1 MRSCLATTAVLLTAA
16 SLAACSDE
24 GDSSPSPSSTSAP
37 SSTYSYAPKYTNIP
51 TESEDIA
58 ASSEN
63 YAELMS
69 LMFMTP
75 CEFTEARVTPIWNET
90 HQVQKDM
97 FLSSYGTLDGA
108 LAAAKKSCELQGDG
122 GTSDQNAGTPQAT
135 PEYTPQQPAPFDAA
149 AEAPAPPADVTLGA
163 GKRWNLMGPFASL
176 NTCDQNASLQPIQT
190 SQCFTL
196 SDGNA
201 YFWNVVQG

>member
-1 MRSCLATTAVLLTAA
+1 
-16 SLAACSDE
+16 
-24 GDSSPSPSSTSAP
+24 
-37 SSTYSYAPKYTNIP
+37 
-51 TESEDIA
+51 
-58 ASSEN
+58 
-63 YAELMS
+63 
-69 LMFMTP
+69 
-75 CEFTEARVTPIWNET
+75 
-90 HQVQKDM
+90 
-97 FLSSYGTLDGA
+97 
-108 LAAAKKSCELQGDG
+108 LQGDG